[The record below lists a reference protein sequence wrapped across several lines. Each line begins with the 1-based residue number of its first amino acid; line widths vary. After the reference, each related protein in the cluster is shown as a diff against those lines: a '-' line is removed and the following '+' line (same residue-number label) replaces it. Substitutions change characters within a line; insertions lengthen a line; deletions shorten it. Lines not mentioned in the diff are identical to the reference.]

1 MTIKY
6 FLKALYINTH
16 QPDGNSMLVLA
27 QGFVVQIIVNNM
39 MVLWGMEEGGG
50 GGVCVRNMWVT
61 GEEQSGTTPMAFPV
75 GTETQK

>member
-50 GGVCVRNMWVT
+50 GSMC
-61 GEEQSGTTPMAFPV
+61 EEYVGYGG
-75 GTETQK
+75 GTEWYNSHGISCWH